1 MLGNLK
7 PNKMKKLI
15 ALSIL
20 SFGLASCGA
29 LEGVSGTL
37 NLPLPDRFGGGT
49 VPITIYPAK

>member
-7 PNKMKKLI
+7 HNKMKKLI